1 MFERH
6 VSGRSGG
13 TGLGLSVAR
22 EIARA
27 HDGTLRAAR
36 RDGGGARF
44 VARLPT
50 LEARLGDDAEA

>member
-1 MFERH
+1 MFDRH
-6 VSGRSGG
+6 VSRRAGG

-22 EIARA
+22 EIAAA
-27 HDGTLRAAR
+27 HDGTLRADA

-50 LEARLGDDAEA
+50 LDARLGDEPQE